1 MYNKLAIILM
11 DTIEEFFPLKSV
23 ELCQVALVVTLAIKL
38 HVVFNLW
45 PTTISKQALKSN
57 KGKQGYYPLA

>member
-1 MYNKLAIILM
+1 MELSLIHSGSYREGLKPGEVPQLMYNKLAIILT

-38 HVVFNLW
+38 HVVFNL
-45 PTTISKQALKSN
+45 
-57 KGKQGYYPLA
+57 